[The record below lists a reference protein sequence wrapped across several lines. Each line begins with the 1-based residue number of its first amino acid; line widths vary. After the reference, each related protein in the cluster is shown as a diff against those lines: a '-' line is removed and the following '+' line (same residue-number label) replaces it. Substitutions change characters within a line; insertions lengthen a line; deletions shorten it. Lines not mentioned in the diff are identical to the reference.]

1 MENMNSTRRTLLT
14 ACALGALAF
23 AGASHAQGKS
33 SSPEGRFKKIDGFVF
48 DKLPLNDAIRIV
60 HGSGKRRLA
69 VFSDPNCGHC
79 KRIDK
84 DLKAIGNVTV
94 YMFLYPVLGDDSLA
108 KARGVWCSRDR
119 QKTWSDWIES
129 GTPPAGAAQGCDTT
143 GLQRG
148 IELGRRY
155 KVEGTP
161 TLIFDDGTRVPGAIP
176 PAWIE
181 TLLAAP
187 AR

>member
-1 MENMNSTRRTLLT
+1 M
-14 ACALGALAF
+14 
-23 AGASHAQGKS
+23 
-33 SSPEGRFKKIDGFVF
+33 
-48 DKLPLNDAIRIV
+48 NDAIRIV

-84 DLKAIGNVTV
+84 DLKAIGDVTV

-108 KARGVWCSRDR
+108 KARGVWCSKDR
-119 QKTWSDWIES
+119 QKAWSDWIEA
-129 GTPPAGAAQGCDTT
+129 GTAPAGAAEACNTV

-155 KVEGTP
+155 KVQGTP
-161 TLIFDDGTRVPGAIP
+161 TLIFNDGTRVPGAIP
-176 PAWIE
+176 SSWIS